1 MKKIYYLLLTLMVT
15 SLSFGQDM
23 VITGAFDGP
32 LTNGTP
38 KLIEVYVINDITDLS
53 TYGIGSANNG
63 DGTDGQELA
72 FTGSATAGDFIYI
85 TDGGN
90 SGVVNLMTYFGIEA
104 DYVNGLAS
112 INGDDALELFSGGVV
127 IDTFGELD
135 GSGTGWDYLDGWAY
149 RTSSTG
155 PDGATFTI
163 ANWTFSG
170 INATDSCESN
180 STCASE
186 FPIGSFTNSVANINN
201 VTVESSQAWNG
212 YVNAFNVSDNVFAF
226 GFPYGAADLRATATA
241 TSMTLEPNIAIW
253 TGEAT
258 NVAWFDTSS
267 GSQVPVKYIEASSYI
282 ENNAL
287 AGSDLNFSGTVSVD
301 DLDAGYVVVAF
312 VKALDPNNG
321 YATVV
326 NNTTEI
332 TTAGPF
338 IVSATAAELT
348 TGLIIQ
354 YGFTMTGLPADPTVT
369 TNGSVVVG
377 TLPSDPCDG
386 VTGAPAIADDFE
398 GNSVDILEYAGDN
411 NVTYSTIDGTSV
423 GSTSNV
429 LQYVDGGGVGSDYAN
444 LQLRTCNK
452 FDMAVTNFF
461 TMDVYIVGSSLSGAQ
476 PNQVSF
482 KLQDRSL
489 AGNAYTTQVEV
500 VVPVTAVDTWQT
512 VEFDF
517 IASSARTDFDQVVI
531 QFNLEAN
538 LDTVTAYIDN
548 LVSSTSVQDTTPPV
562 IELVGV
568 NPQELTV
575 GDAYVELGAAATDDT
590 DDDTALTA
598 TIAIDATAVDTAT
611 AGSYSVTY
619 DVSDAAGNAA
629 TQVIRTVTVEAAA
642 ITSFPYCSSFDAD
655 LGDWSTEIVSGTVDW
670 VSSAATTNNGVA
682 ANSGGGSAYYYSG
695 SYAGH
700 NSTLISGTLDLSS
713 VVSPQLTFQIANPD
727 WSGDQDTLQVWYK
740 AAAADEWSVLGTY
753 TDATT
758 TFSEVTLALPNAS
771 SDYYIAF
778 NATSGYGYGVMI
790 DDVCVAEAPACITP
804 TNLSVS
810 GVTTTSATLNWVSDG
825 NAFMIEILPSGLPQ
839 GTAGGYVIGDV
850 TPYTSTSVS
859 LLDPLTGEGVL
870 TSNTSYDFYVVN
882 VCDYSADGTNPIVV
896 NEQSE
901 YAGPFT
907 FTTNPECGDSIS
919 FTYENNFNGIA
930 YSFSAPSGQYASVT
944 AGGQTESCCD
954 DMWIT
959 DGSGNALYGSQAS
972 PTAGSLSGTY
982 ESTDGTI
989 LIYVNS
995 DSSVNDTMTF
1005 AFSCYDPPATVPDCA
1020 TNFTNTVDANCGNED
1035 FTVSWDTVV
1044 GAGGYLITA
1053 GTSSGGNDLADAVD
1067 LIATSYAF
1075 TAVPGQSYYYTVT
1088 PYNLIGNAED
1098 CVEQT
1103 ITLSSTICTPCDSAV
1118 SLTPG
1123 TQQSGNTADFGDL
1136 FDDSLCLGSYGNGD
1150 DAIYSYVATEDG
1162 ETMTVTV
1169 NFTATW
1175 GGVSMSLGCPSGDS
1189 TAYTCVG
1196 SVTNGSS
1203 TGTNSFTSDDLI
1215 AGETYYI
1222 HISTYPTPQSTAYT
1236 LDTLV
1241 IEAPACLA
1249 PSDLV
1254 VSSITTTTASVAWI
1268 ANNSETSWEYQ
1279 VVESDATPV
1288 ETGDAT
1294 SDNPLALTGLTSNTS
1309 YDVYVRANC
1318 GTDFS
1323 AWSMVTF
1330 TTPPAPIV
1338 PDYMNDFTTFPGD
1351 LWTTDNGVLNSF
1363 GGWVADGFA
1372 NDGSSGAAKINIY
1385 TSSVGPKADDALIS
1399 PSFDLSGGNYYLN
1412 MTAALTPWNGTA
1424 NGAFGNGDYVSV
1436 SVTEDAGDTW
1446 VELYRWD
1453 STNNPTAAGDAM
1465 PELNLSS
1472 YASSSVYV
1480 KIFASSGT
1488 EVVDNDFF
1496 IDDFS
1501 ITSTTLGLE
1510 DVSTVSNFTF
1520 FPNPVN
1526 NVLTIKAQASI
1537 DSITVYNML
1546 GQAVVRS
1553 TPNTNDSTVDMSALQ
1568 TGAYFVQVS
1577 INNTLKTVRV
1587 IKN

>member
-1 MKKIYYLLLTLMVT
+1 MVT

-32 LTNGTP
+32 LTGGTP

-63 DGTDGQELA
+63 GGTDGQELA

-85 TDGGN
+85 TAGAEAD
-90 SGVVNLMTYFGIEA
+90 LMTYFGIEA
-104 DYVNGLAS
+104 DYVNSLAS

-155 PDGATFTI
+155 PDGTTFTI

-212 YVNAFNVSDNVFAF
+212 YVNAFNVSDNVYAF
-226 GFPYGAADLRATATA
+226 GFAYGVADLRATATA

-258 NVAWFDTSS
+258 NVAWFDNSS

-312 VKALDPNNG
+312 VKALDPSND

-411 NVTYSTIDGTSV
+411 NVTYSIIDGTSV

-429 LQYVDGGGVGSDYAN
+429 LEYVDGGGAGSDYAN

-461 TMDVYIVGSSLSGAQ
+461 TMDVYIEGSSLSGLA

-531 QFNLEAN
+531 QFNSEAN
-538 LDTVTAYIDN
+538 QDTVTAYIDN

-562 IELVGV
+562 IELVGA

-629 TQVIRTVTVEAAA
+629 TQVTRTVTVEAAA

-655 LGDWSTEIVSGTVDW
+655 LGDWSTEIVSGTGDW
-670 VSSAATTNNGVA
+670 VSAATTNNGVS
-682 ANSGGGSAYYYSG
+682 ANSGGGSAYYFSG

-700 NSTLISGTLDLSS
+700 NSTLISPTLDLSS

-727 WSGDQDTLQVWYK
+727 WSGDQETLQVWYK
-740 AAAADEWSVLGTY
+740 AAAADAWSVLGTY

-778 NATSGYGYGVMI
+778 NATSGWGYGVMI

-804 TNLSVS
+804 TDLSVS

-825 NAFMIEILPSGLPQ
+825 NAFMIEIQGSGVPQ
-839 GTAGGYVIGDV
+839 GTQGAGGYVIGDV

-919 FTYENNFNGIA
+919 FTYENSFNGIA

-972 PTAGSLSGTY
+972 PIAGSLSGTY

-989 LIYVNS
+989 LIYVDS

-1005 AFSCYDPPATVPDCA
+1005 TFACYDPPATVPDCA

-1123 TQQSGNTADFGDL
+1123 TQQSGNTGDFGNL
-1136 FDDSLCLGSYGNGD
+1136 FDDSLCLGNYDSGD

-1169 NFTATW
+1169 NFTATY

-1222 HISTYPTPQSTAYT
+1222 HISTWASPQSTAYT

-1254 VSSITTTTASVAWI
+1254 VSSITTTTASVAWT
-1268 ANNSETSWEYQ
+1268 ANNSEASWEYQ
-1279 VVESDATPV
+1279 VVESGATPA
-1288 ETGDAT
+1288 ETGEAT

-1309 YDVYVRANC
+1309 FNVYVRANC
-1318 GTDFS
+1318 GANGTS
-1323 AWSMVTF
+1323 EWATVSF
-1330 TTPPAPIV
+1330 TTLIPATV
-1338 PDYMNDFTTFPGD
+1338 PEYTNDFATFPGD
-1351 LWTTDNGVLNSF
+1351 LWSEGE
-1363 GGWVADGFA
+1363 GAIADGPSGTTAGWNGDSFSA
-1372 NDGSSGAAKINIY
+1372 PSYARFNLWDDND
-1385 TSSVGPKADDALIS
+1385 TDWLIS
-1399 PSFDLSGGNYYLN
+1399 PEFDLSAQVYYLN
-1412 MTAALTPWNGTA
+1412 L
-1424 NGAFGNGDYVSV
+1424 DV
-1436 SVTEDAGDTW
+1436 SVTAYTGGVEISMGSDDVVSLVMTTDGATW
-1446 VELYRWD
+1446 TVLKQWSAADNLGNIFVGMDEIELG
-1453 STNNPTAAGDAM
+1453 T
-1465 PELNLSS
+1465 
-1472 YASSSVYV
+1472 SSSAR
-1480 KIFASSGT
+1480 FALHADEGT
-1488 EVVDNDFF
+1488 VDDTEDYYFN
-1496 IDDFS
+1496 IDNFS